1 MIIMQQ
7 GTLEKIKSIKDL
19 KIGLRCD
26 FIDFIKQLLSQM
38 LTITLH
44 EYRTV
49 DEGSEI
55 INKMLKTNSAKL
67 LYRYYRV

>member
-26 FIDFIKQLLSQM
+26 FIEQLLSQM